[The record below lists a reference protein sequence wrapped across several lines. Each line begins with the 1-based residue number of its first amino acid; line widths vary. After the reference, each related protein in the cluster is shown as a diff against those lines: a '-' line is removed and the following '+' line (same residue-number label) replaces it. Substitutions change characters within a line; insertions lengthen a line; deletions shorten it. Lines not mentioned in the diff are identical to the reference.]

1 MPHVSIAI
9 DSEFQSLIPPLS
21 DDEYERLEKSILAE
35 GVRDPI
41 ITWNGTIIDGHN
53 RYNICDEHGIPFK
66 TVEREFA
73 SRDAAKIWI
82 IENQFGRR
90 NLSKYDRSVLALQLE
105 PLYAA
110 EAKRRALDGNSRG
123 GKSSQKSDATSDDSE
138 EGGKSYHLR
147 TDEQL
152 AKLAGTSRDTIRKV
166 KVIETEAAKGNE
178 TAIEARDAVKS
189 GEKSIHKAYT
199 EVRPKAD
206 KADSRPLC
214 VICGEPIDEGDAY
227 DHNTFKHK
235 KCAVIDTETH
245 RGAKGGRP
253 PTGKFAKAQFTE
265 NGRRICSVCG
275 KPIDDGDFYEQHPT
289 THKKCHTFRSNYADS
304 SLLNN
309 VPTYTVESLLMELQ
323 ASADN
328 LKEAWEESV
337 SINESMGVSLT
348 SVQKKKINMAVTNLF
363 KTIQKIRE
371 EADNG

>member
-1 MPHVSIAI
+1 MIVI
-9 DSEFQSLIPPLS
+9 DSEFQSLIPPLT
-21 DDEYERLEKSILAE
+21 DDEYKRLEKSILSE

-53 RYNICDEHGIPFK
+53 RYRICDEHGIEFRQ
-66 TVEREFA
+66 VEREFA

-110 EAKRRALDGNSRG
+110 EAKRRQQESGKQYGRG
-123 GKSSQKSDATSDDSE
+123 QEKVSQISDE
-138 EGGKSYHLR
+138 PIR

-152 AKLAGTSRDTIRKV
+152 ARLAGTSRDTIRKV

-178 TAIEARDAVKS
+178 TAIDARDAVKS

-214 VICGEPIDEGDAY
+214 TICGEPIDDGDAY
-227 DHNTFKHK
+227 GHNQFKHK
-235 KCAVIDTETH
+235 SCAVVDTETH

-253 PTGKFAKAQFTE
+253 PKGRFAKAQYADD
-265 NGRRICSVCG
+265 GRRICTICG
-275 KPIDDGDFYEQHPT
+275 EPIDEGGHYQD
-289 THKKCHTFRSNYADS
+289 K
-304 SLLNN
+304 LNWHYQCGLERMNENQRRYRDASHDLVSN
-309 VPTYTVESLLMELQ
+309 VPTYTITSLLIELESS
-323 ASADN
+323 ASDMVT
-328 LKEAWEESV
+328 AWSESIA
-337 SINESMGVSLT
+337 INESMGVKLTKEQRNSLDGAASELF
-348 SVQKKKINMAVTNLF
+348 SV
-363 KTIQKIRE
+363 IQRIKE
-371 EADNG
+371 EVSNG